1 MNPSRIKKVRH
12 TDNTAE
18 QHVFSLLIPSWNNL
32 DYLKLCVRSIRQHS
46 KHPHQIIVL
55 INEGKD
61 NSLEWVKKQK
71 DIDYVYSPENLGIC
85 FGLNACR
92 SLVHTDFMVY
102 INDDMYLLPDWDD
115 FLWQEIKRIPHRNF
129 MLSSTMIEPYN
140 IKNTCG
146 LVKNFGDSLENF
158 DEERLLKEFRQLE
171 KPDWSG
177 STWPPVLVP
186 TELWDIVGGMSVE
199 FSPGM
204 YSDPDLS
211 MKLWQAGVR
220 YFKGL
225 GNSRVYHFGSKS
237 TKRVKRNRGRN
248 MFLKKYGIT
257 ARYFVKYFL
266 KRGEPFSGTLSE
278 PTIPF
283 ADKLLHK
290 IKLFFSLLSREN
302 QTG

>member
-1 MNPSRIKKVRH
+1 MNLNAIKKVH
-12 TDNTAE
+12 QTSQEAE
-18 QHVFSLLIPSWNNL
+18 NHVFSLLIPSWNNL
-32 DYLKLCVRSIRQHS
+32 DYLKLCVRSIRQNS
-46 KHPHQIIVL
+46 TYPHQIIVL

-61 NSLEWVKKQK
+61 GSLDWVGQQN
-71 DIDYVYSPENLGIC
+71 DIDYVFSPENLGIC
-85 FGLNACR
+85 YGLNACR
-92 SLVHTDFMVY
+92 SLVHTRYMVY
-102 INDDMYLLPDWDD
+102 INDDMYMLPGWDEA
-115 FLWQEIKRIPHRNF
+115 LQQEVRAQSHPAF
-129 MLSSTMIEPYN
+129 MLSSTMIEPYD

-158 DEERLLKEFRQLE
+158 EEERLLKEFRGLE
-171 KPDWSG
+171 KSDWSG

-186 TELWDIVGGMSVE
+186 VELWDLVGGMSAE

-248 MFLKKYGIT
+248 MFLQKYGIT
-257 ARYFVKYFL
+257 SRYFVKHFL
-266 KRGEPFSGTLSE
+266 KRGQPFSGPLTGPS
-278 PTIPF
+278 IPVR
-283 ADKLLHK
+283 DKLLHK
-290 IKLFFSLLSREN
+290 IKLFLLLFRKN
-302 QTG
+302 